1 MHPYS
6 TCTHRVWAVANE
18 IGVNVELFLVD
29 LFKVEHK
36 DTKFIENYN
45 PFGLVPVLEVQPDED
60 GTKLYESRAICR
72 YLIAKYAPESELL
85 PNPSD
90 VKKYGLFEQ
99 AASIE
104 YSSFDRWGA
113 SITIGRVI
121 APMAGWPID
130 DEEVKKAINT
140 LTSNMEAYD
149 PIMWGLTRR
158 VKAFTFADLS
168 HLPFVQLI
176 GGGTQSLPGTPGS
189 PPLNLQETDQKV
201 LPMILELI
209 LYPLVSFS
217 HETQTGEVGEPPW
230 VRRSEDEPGAPD
242 RESGSWVS
250 GPNQHAKACRSTRC
264 VRIQTVE
271 EVGRKSTR
279 HEGGPHVTLPTTL
292 PSPEVRFCACGR
304 LASVLVL
311 EGHPQDDRPLAIVM
325 ANPNAP
331 LDPTISSKI

>member
-1 MHPYS
+1 MVTVKLYGHPYS

-29 LFKVEHK
+29 LFKAEHK

-45 PFGLVPVLEVQPDED
+45 PFGLVPVLEDED

-130 DEEVKKAINT
+130 EEEVKKAINT
-140 LTSNMEAYD
+140 LTSNMEAYER
-149 PIMWGLTRR
+149 ILSKQKYLAGN
-158 VKAFTFADLS
+158 AFTFADLS
-168 HLPFVQLI
+168 HLPFGQI
-176 GGGTQSLPGTPGS
+176 I
-189 PPLNLQETDQKV
+189 NHF
-201 LPMILELI
+201 
-209 LYPLVSFS
+209 YPEIFS
-217 HETQTGEVGEPPW
+217 SQ
-230 VRRSEDEPGAPD
+230 
-242 RESGSWVS
+242 
-250 GPNQHAKACRSTRC
+250 
-264 VRIQTVE
+264 
-271 EVGRKSTR
+271 
-279 HEGGPHVTLPTTL
+279 PHVKLWW
-292 PSPEVRFCACGR
+292 
-304 LASVLVL
+304 
-311 EGHPQDDRPLAIVM
+311 D
-325 ANPNAP
+325 
-331 LDPTISSKI
+331 TISSRDSWKSTLKLTGEY